1 MEKVEHKKRENSAMV
16 FRGALHPELR
26 AYITYLA
33 NDKSLSVAKISKKCN
48 VSRATVYR
56 YKKKE
61 LSAQKTTKRLGEN
74 CGGRPPKLQARDERK
89 LLRALKFLR
98 KEEGRFSSA
107 RIMEVAGITRVQV
120 SVRTVRRFLN
130 KHGYYYLQARRKGLL
145 KETDLRQRV
154 KFAKN
159 MKKQYSR
166 DVWKK
171 HVAFYLDGVS
181 FYHKVNP
188 ADQARAAQGH
198 IWRKKC
204 EGTSIGCTAK
214 GKREGTGG
222 RVAKFIVAISY
233 NKGVIKCRQYEKL
246 DGNYFASFV
255 RNNFDAMFTRAEKE
269 NSPMW
274 LQDGDPSQNSAVV
287 RKVLHLKRAKL
298 LSIPP
303 RSPDINPIENFFNLI
318 KIELRRQAL
327 QDNIT
332 RENYEAFSQRV
343 YNTMINFPAEQ
354 IDKIIDTMNK
364 RMDLIIKG
372 NGKRTKY

>member
-1 MEKVEHKKRENSAMV
+1 LYKDKNHSAMV

-56 YKKKE
+56 YKKRE

-74 CGGRPPKLQARDERK
+74 RGGRPPKLQARDERK

-107 RIMEVAGITRVQV
+107 RIMEVAGITHVQV

-154 KFAKN
+154 KFVKN
-159 MKKQYSR
+159 MKKQCSR

-188 ADQARAAQGH
+188 ADQARAAQGR
-198 IWRKKC
+198 IWRKN
-204 EGTSIGCTAK
+204 A
-214 GKREGTGG
+214 
-222 RVAKFIVAISY
+222 
-233 NKGVIKCRQYEKL
+233 
-246 DGNYFASFV
+246 
-255 RNNFDAMFTRAEKE
+255 RARALVVLQKEKE
-269 NSPMW
+269 KAQGEEWQSS
-274 LQDGDPSQNSAVV
+274 L
-287 RKVLHLKRAKL
+287 
-298 LSIPP
+298 
-303 RSPDINPIENFFNLI
+303 
-318 KIELRRQAL
+318 
-327 QDNIT
+327 
-332 RENYEAFSQRV
+332 
-343 YNTMINFPAEQ
+343 
-354 IDKIIDTMNK
+354 
-364 RMDLIIKG
+364 
-372 NGKRTKY
+372 

>member
-1 MEKVEHKKRENSAMV
+1 MVGYDVEKVEHKNRENSAMV

-74 CGGRPPKLQARDERK
+74 RGGRPPKLQARDERK
-89 LLRALKFLR
+89 LLRALKLLR

-107 RIMEVAGITRVQV
+107 RIMEVVGITRVQV

-145 KETDLRQRV
+145 KETDLSQRV

-171 HVAFYLDGVS
+171 HIAFYLDGVS

-188 ADQARAAQGH
+188 ADQ
-198 IWRKKC
+198 
-204 EGTSIGCTAK
+204 
-214 GKREGTGG
+214 
-222 RVAKFIVAISY
+222 
-233 NKGVIKCRQYEKL
+233 L

-255 RNNFDAMFTRAEKE
+255 RNNFDAMFSRAEKE
-269 NSPMW
+269 NSRMW

-343 YNTMINFPAEQ
+343 YNTMINFPAEH